1 MSSTRVDW
9 NGILANRVAVVTGST
24 NGIGFSVARRLAQDG
39 AHVVISSRKQ
49 ENVDRA
55 VSELQGEGL
64 SVTGTVCH
72 VEKTEDRERL
82 VAKALEHCGAVDFLV
97 CNAAVNPLVGSTL
110 GTSEQIWDKMQDA
123 ADLYQ
128 DRSPQ
133 EGFLVPR
140 QSHLDC
146 PSSQALPLHLSCQF
160 LSHFSPFP
168 EPPDR
173 ASKILSVNLKSP
185 ALLLSQLLPYME
197 KRYCRVGVGSSGS
210 WGPERLPI
218 DRHSPL
224 ALAYIPKVEL
234 GVYNISKTAL
244 LGLTRTLALEL
255 APKDIRV
262 NCLVPGLI
270 KTDFSK
276 VVRIGVYLPSSD
288 ASYITGE
295 NIVVSGFSSRL

>member
-1 MSSTRVDW
+1 MLPAVIWGHWGLFYTSARHSVRMSSTRVDW
-9 NGILANRVAVVTGST
+9 KGMLANRVAVVTGST
-24 NGIGFSVARRLAQDG
+24 SGIGFSVARRLAQDG

-49 ENVDRA
+49 QNVDRA
-55 VSELQGEGL
+55 VGELRGEGL

-110 GTSEQIWDKMQDA
+110 GTSEQIWDK
-123 ADLYQ
+123 
-128 DRSPQ
+128 
-133 EGFLVPR
+133 
-140 QSHLDC
+140 
-146 PSSQALPLHLSCQF
+146 
-160 LSHFSPFP
+160 
-168 EPPDR
+168 
-173 ASKILSVNLKSP
+173 ILSVNLKSP

-197 KRYCRVGVGSSGS
+197 KRRGAVILVSS
-210 WGPERLPI
+210 I
-218 DRHSPL
+218 
-224 ALAYIPKVEL
+224 AAYIPKVEL

-262 NCLVPGLI
+262 NCLVPGMI

-276 VVRIGVYLPSSD
+276 VVRIGCMRMRLSGTPSVNIISCRGLGSQRTVQESCPSCALQMPATSPGRTLWWP
-288 ASYITGE
+288 ASPLGSE
-295 NIVVSGFSSRL
+295 RGRGGGGCAAVVPGPGA